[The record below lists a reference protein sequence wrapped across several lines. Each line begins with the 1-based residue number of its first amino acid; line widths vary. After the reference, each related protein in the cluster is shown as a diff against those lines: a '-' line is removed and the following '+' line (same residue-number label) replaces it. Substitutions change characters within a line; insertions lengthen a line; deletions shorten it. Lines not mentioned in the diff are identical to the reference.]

1 MPDPP
6 RVFTATALRRGQR
19 VLITTADSPDTIEE
33 KQHMVDLL
41 QERFPGVQFT
51 LLCGV
56 TGIAV
61 HGGDD
66 EHRDGRGGHRRRST

>member
-1 MPDPP
+1 MPEFP
-6 RVFTATALRRGQR
+6 RVFYAAHLRRGER

-61 HGGDD
+61 HGGDNSD
-66 EHRDGRGGHRRRST
+66 DDGGRGRRRSR

>member
-1 MPDPP
+1 
-6 RVFTATALRRGQR
+6 
-19 VLITTADSPDTIEE
+19 
-33 KQHMVDLL
+33 L

-61 HGGDD
+61 HGGDNSD
-66 EHRDGRGGHRRRST
+66 DDGGRGGRRRSR